1 VVTGAAGQV
10 AVRQHAAHAYHR
22 PRAAQ
27 ERNQLGLAGIG
38 AGIGP
43 GPPPIE
49 QLLDNK
55 QLIFLALPAERW
67 NEGLTSRPKHPTI
80 QLMQR

>member
-1 VVTGAAGQV
+1 VTGTAGQV
-10 AVRQHAAHAYHR
+10 AVSQQAAHAYHQ
-22 PRAAQ
+22 PHATQ
-27 ERNQLGLAGIG
+27 ERNQLVLAGIG

-55 QLIFLALPAERW
+55 QLIFLSLREERG

-80 QLMQR
+80 QLMQL

>member
-1 VVTGAAGQV
+1 VTGAAGQV
-10 AVRQHAAHAYHR
+10 AVSQQAAHAYHQ
-22 PRAAQ
+22 PRATQ
-27 ERNQLGLAGIG
+27 ERNQLVLAGIG

-55 QLIFLALPAERW
+55 QLIFLSLREERW

-80 QLMQR
+80 QLMQL

>member
-10 AVRQHAAHAYHR
+10 AVRQQAAHAYHQ
-22 PRAAQ
+22 PRATQ
-27 ERNQLGLAGIG
+27 ERNQLVPAALALVSAPVG
-38 AGIGP
+38 
-43 GPPPIE
+43 
-49 QLLDNK
+49 QLLDHK
-55 QLIFLALPAERW
+55 QLIFLPLPAERW